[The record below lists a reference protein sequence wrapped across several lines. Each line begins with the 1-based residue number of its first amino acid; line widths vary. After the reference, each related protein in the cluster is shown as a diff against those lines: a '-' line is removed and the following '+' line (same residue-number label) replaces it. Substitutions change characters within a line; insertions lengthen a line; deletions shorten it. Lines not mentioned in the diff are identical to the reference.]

1 MQNLKSDMYIMEAVY
16 SINPLYESVSKKKKI
31 RSYYYGLQAC
41 LNPQH
46 EEWTIAMLALAAE
59 IIPQYPLNAEDGG
72 YWHGLLPCKVVCEAA
87 HQLSYTVL
95 IWVEL
100 TPL

>member
-1 MQNLKSDMYIMEAVY
+1 
-16 SINPLYESVSKKKKI
+16 
-31 RSYYYGLQAC
+31 
-41 LNPQH
+41 
-46 EEWTIAMLALAAE
+46 MLALAAE